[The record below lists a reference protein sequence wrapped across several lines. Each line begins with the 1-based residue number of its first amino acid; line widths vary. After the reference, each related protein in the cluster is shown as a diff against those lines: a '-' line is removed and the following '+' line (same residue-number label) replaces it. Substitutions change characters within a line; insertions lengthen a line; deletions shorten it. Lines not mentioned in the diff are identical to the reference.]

1 MSDSDVNKGFYW
13 KSMLN
18 FHELS
23 FFSFFTDKFFT
34 SFSQVFQT
42 NSWNSFFVTNTF
54 GQFPI
59 LLANR
64 LCFTKKQHFCANIS
78 CLQVLALST
87 RASHAQ
93 EDLPEN
99 PVAEELGRQP
109 LCWHFKYVNETYT
122 ARKYASRAAR
132 GGGGSFKNRKRIGEI
147 GCCESRMTKQKHWW
161 IELYNGVTD

>member
-23 FFSFFTDKFFT
+23 FFSFFTRPN
-34 SFSQVFQT
+34 FSQVFHRFFKQIHET
-42 NSWNSFFVTNTF
+42 VFFVTNTF

-109 LCWHFKYVNETYT
+109 LCWHFKYVNETYK

-147 GCCESRMTKQKHWW
+147 GCCESRMTKQKH
-161 IELYNGVTD
+161 

>member
-1 MSDSDVNKGFYW
+1 MWTKVSIGNPCWTF
-13 KSMLN
+13 MN
-18 FHELS
+18 FP
-23 FFSFFTDKFFT
+23 FSRFSQTN
-34 SFSQVFQT
+34 FSQVFHR
-42 NSWNSFFVTNTF
+42 FFKQIHETVF
-54 GQFPI
+54 LFPI

-64 LCFTKKQHFCANIS
+64 LCFTKKQHFCAKIS

-109 LCWHFKYVNETYT
+109 LCWHFKYVNETYKV
-122 ARKYASRAAR
+122 RKYASRAAR